1 MSFINLEHGNAVS
14 LLEYAVCAKIR
25 AAIYDIVNIMETT
38 TETPMG
44 KVITTLVIENLI
56 DRADAERSMIPI
68 EQIRSVTLENVLVD
82 TGATT
87 LCLPKDVIAKLGL
100 RILKQVV
107 VEAATGISEARIF
120 RDASISL
127 CGREGTFEC
136 LELPEG
142 KTPLLGV
149 IPMEALGIEVDLK
162 NQRLKVLPDGPTE
175 TYLTIL

>member
-1 MSFINLEHGNAVS
+1 MQNGECIALQAV
-14 LLEYAVCAKIR
+14 AICAIIKS
-25 AAIYDIVNIMETT
+25 AIYDNLNVRETT

-44 KVITTLVIENLI
+44 KVFTTVVITNRRDEGK
-56 DRADAERSMIPI
+56 AEDGRIPM
-68 EQIRSVTLENVLVD
+68 EQVRSVTLENVLVD

-87 LCLPKDVIAKLGL
+87 LCLPKDVIARQGL
-100 RILKQVV
+100 KILKQVV
-107 VEAATGISEARIF
+107 VKTATGISEARIF

-162 NQRLKVLPDGPTE
+162 HQSLKVLPDGPTE

>member
-1 MSFINLEHGNAVS
+1 
-14 LLEYAVCAKIR
+14 
-25 AAIYDIVNIMETT
+25 
-38 TETPMG
+38 MG
-44 KVITTLVIENLI
+44 KVITTLAIQNLI
-56 DRADAERSMIPI
+56 DQADAERGMIPV
-68 EQIRSVTLENVLVD
+68 EQIRSVILENVLVD
-82 TGATT
+82 AGATT
-87 LCLPKDVIAKLGL
+87 LCLPKDVIARLGL

-107 VEAATGISEARIF
+107 VETATGISEARIF
-120 RDASISL
+120 QDAKISL

-162 NQRLKVLPDGPTE
+162 HQSLKVLPDGPTE

>member
-1 MSFINLEHGNAVS
+1 MQS
-14 LLEYAVCAKIR
+14 
-25 AAIYDIVNIMETT
+25 T
-38 TETPMG
+38 TEILMG
-44 KVITTLVIENLI
+44 KVTTTLAIVNLI
-56 DRADAERSMIPI
+56 DQADAERGMIPI

-87 LCLPKDVIAKLGL
+87 LCLPKDVIARLGL

-107 VEAATGISEARIF
+107 VETATGISEARIF
-120 RDASISL
+120 QDAKISL

-149 IPMEALGIEVDLK
+149 IPMEALGIEIDLK
-162 NQRLKVLPDGPTE
+162 NQRLKVLPEGPTE
-175 TYLTIL
+175 TYWTVL

>member
-1 MSFINLEHGNAVS
+1 VEIS
-14 LLEYAVCAKIR
+14 AKIKV
-25 AAIYDIVNIMETT
+25 AIYDIVNIMEAI

-87 LCLPKDVIAKLGL
+87 LCLPKDVIARLGL

-107 VEAATGISEARIF
+107 VETATGISEARIF
-120 RDASISL
+120 RDASIFL

-149 IPMEALGIEVDLK
+149 IPRSALGIEVDLK

>member
-1 MSFINLEHGNAVS
+1 MEI
-14 LLEYAVCAKIR
+14 YAKIK
-25 AAIYDIVNIMETT
+25 AVTYDLVNVMETT

-44 KVITTLVIENLI
+44 KVIATLVIENLI

-68 EQIRSVTLENVLVD
+68 EEIRSVTLENVLVD

-87 LCLPKDVIAKLGL
+87 LCLPKDVIARLGL

-107 VEAATGISEARIF
+107 VETATGISEARIF
-120 RDASISL
+120 RDASIFL
-127 CGREGTFEC
+127 CGRQGTFEC

-149 IPMEALGIEVDLK
+149 IPMEALGIEIDLK
-162 NQRLKVLPDGPTE
+162 NQRLKVLPEGPTE
-175 TYLTIL
+175 TYWTVL

>member
-1 MSFINLEHGNAVS
+1 MQS
-14 LLEYAVCAKIR
+14 
-25 AAIYDIVNIMETT
+25 T
-38 TETPMG
+38 TESLMG
-44 KVITTLVIENLI
+44 KVTTTLAIQNLI
-56 DRADAERSMIPI
+56 DQADAERGMIPV
-68 EQIRSVTLENVLVD
+68 EEIRSVILENVLVD

-87 LCLPKDVIAKLGL
+87 LCLPKDVIARLGL

-107 VEAATGISEARIF
+107 VETATGISEARIF
-120 RDASISL
+120 QDAKISL

-162 NQRLKVLPDGPTE
+162 HQILKVLSDGPTE

>member
-1 MSFINLEHGNAVS
+1 MQS
-14 LLEYAVCAKIR
+14 
-25 AAIYDIVNIMETT
+25 T
-38 TETPMG
+38 TESLMG
-44 KVITTLVIENLI
+44 KVTTTLAIQNLI
-56 DRADAERSMIPI
+56 DQADAERGMIPV
-68 EQIRSVTLENVLVD
+68 EQIRSVILENVLVD

-87 LCLPKDVIAKLGL
+87 LCLPKDVIARLGL

-107 VEAATGISEARIF
+107 VETATGISEARIF
-120 RDASISL
+120 QDAKISL

-149 IPMEALGIEVDLK
+149 IPMEMLGIEVDLK
-162 NQRLKVLPDGPTE
+162 HQSLKVLPDGPTE

>member
-1 MSFINLEHGNAVS
+1 
-14 LLEYAVCAKIR
+14 
-25 AAIYDIVNIMETT
+25 METT

-44 KVITTLVIENLI
+44 KVITTLVITNRLDEGKAEDGLI
-56 DRADAERSMIPI
+56 KI
-68 EQIRSVTLENVLVD
+68 EQVRSVTLENVLVD

-87 LCLPKDVIAKLGL
+87 LCLPKDVIARLGL
-100 RILKQVV
+100 KILKQVV
-107 VEAATGISEARIF
+107 VETATGISEARIF
-120 RDASISL
+120 QDAKISL

-136 LELPEG
+136 LELREG

-149 IPMEALGIEVDLK
+149 IPMEALGIEIDLK

>member
-1 MSFINLEHGNAVS
+1 
-14 LLEYAVCAKIR
+14 
-25 AAIYDIVNIMETT
+25 METT

-44 KVITTLVIENLI
+44 KVTTTLAIQNLI
-56 DRADAERSMIPI
+56 DQADAERGMIPI

-87 LCLPKDVIAKLGL
+87 LCLPKDLIARLGL

-107 VEAATGISEARIF
+107 VETATGISEARIF
-120 RDASISL
+120 QDAKISL

-162 NQRLKVLPDGPTE
+162 NQRLKILPDGPTE

>member
-1 MSFINLEHGNAVS
+1 MQS
-14 LLEYAVCAKIR
+14 
-25 AAIYDIVNIMETT
+25 T
-38 TETPMG
+38 TENLMG
-44 KVITTLVIENLI
+44 KVTKTLVITNRLDEGKAENGLIPI
-56 DRADAERSMIPI
+56 DRVRF
-68 EQIRSVTLENVLVD
+68 VTLENVLVD

-87 LCLPKDVIAKLGL
+87 LCLPKDVIARLGL
-100 RILKQVV
+100 KILKQVV
-107 VEAATGISEARIF
+107 VETTTGISEARIF

-162 NQRLKVLPDGPTE
+162 NQKLKVLPDGPTE

>member
-1 MSFINLEHGNAVS
+1 MQS
-14 LLEYAVCAKIR
+14 
-25 AAIYDIVNIMETT
+25 T
-38 TETPMG
+38 TESLMG
-44 KVITTLVIENLI
+44 KVTTTLAIQNLI
-56 DRADAERSMIPI
+56 DQADAERGMIPI
-68 EQIRSVTLENVLVD
+68 EQIRSVILENVLVD

-87 LCLPKDVIAKLGL
+87 LCLPKDVIARLGL

-107 VEAATGISEARIF
+107 VETATGISEARIF
-120 RDASISL
+120 QDAKISL
-127 CGREGTFEC
+127 LGREGTFEC

-162 NQRLKVLPDGPTE
+162 HQSLKVLPDGPTE

>member
-1 MSFINLEHGNAVS
+1 MHSTTQNL
-14 LLEYAVCAKIR
+14 
-25 AAIYDIVNIMETT
+25 
-38 TETPMG
+38 MG
-44 KVITTLVIENLI
+44 KVITTLAIQNLI
-56 DRADAERSMIPI
+56 DQADAERGMIPV
-68 EQIRSVTLENVLVD
+68 EQIRSVILENVLVD

-87 LCLPKDVIAKLGL
+87 LCLPKDVIARLGL

-107 VEAATGISEARIF
+107 VETATGISEARIF

>member
-1 MSFINLEHGNAVS
+1 MQSTTES
-14 LLEYAVCAKIR
+14 L
-25 AAIYDIVNIMETT
+25 MEKVTT
-38 TETPMG
+38 TLA
-44 KVITTLVIENLI
+44 IQNLI
-56 DRADAERSMIPI
+56 DQADAERGMIPV
-68 EQIRSVTLENVLVD
+68 EQIRSVILENVLVD

-87 LCLPKDVIAKLGL
+87 LCLPKDVIARLGL

-107 VEAATGISEARIF
+107 VETATGISEARIF

-162 NQRLKVLPDGPTE
+162 HQSLKVLPDGPTE

>member
-1 MSFINLEHGNAVS
+1 MPCPYFTNLEYVV
-14 LLEYAVCAKIR
+14 YAKIR
-25 AAIYDIVNIMETT
+25 AAIYDIVNTMETT

-44 KVITTLVIENLI
+44 KVITTLAIVNLI
-56 DRADAERSMIPI
+56 DEADAERGMIPI

-87 LCLPKDVIAKLGL
+87 LCLPKDAIARLGL

-107 VEAATGISEARIF
+107 VETATGISEARIF
-120 RDASISL
+120 QDAKISL

-136 LELPEG
+136 LELPDG

-149 IPMEALGIEVDLK
+149 IPMEALGIEIDLK
-162 NQRLKVLPDGPTE
+162 NQRLKVLPEGPTE
-175 TYLTIL
+175 TYWTVL

>member
-1 MSFINLEHGNAVS
+1 MQS
-14 LLEYAVCAKIR
+14 
-25 AAIYDIVNIMETT
+25 T

-44 KVITTLVIENLI
+44 KVTTTLAIQNLI
-56 DRADAERSMIPI
+56 DQADAERGMIPI

-87 LCLPKDVIAKLGL
+87 LCLPKDVIARLGL

-107 VEAATGISEARIF
+107 VETATGISEARIF
-120 RDASISL
+120 QDAKISL